1 MTTVHKA
8 QAMTSENKTENI
20 HPNFSE
26 QDSKSRRQW
35 LKGAGLIAATAG
47 LAGVAGVG
55 AALWRYQSDSSDL
68 SAQAMNTLWTSS
80 FEGLDGQST
89 SLSQF
94 QGKPLV
100 INFWATW
107 CVPCVEE
114 MPLLNAFYQ
123 QNASKSWQVIGLAID
138 QPSSVK
144 KFLARHPID
153 YPIFQ
158 AGLLG
163 TELTKTLGDEQEGL
177 PFTIVLD
184 AAGHLKQRKL
194 GRLSASE
201 INAWTA

>member
-1 MTTVHKA
+1 MN
-8 QAMTSENKTENI
+8 SESNTNNPLDLDP
-20 HPNFSE
+20 HP
-26 QDSKSRRQW
+26 RRQW
-35 LKGAGLIAATAG
+35 LKGAGLVAATAG
-47 LAGVAGVG
+47 LASIAGIG
-55 AALWRYQSDSSDL
+55 AALWRYQSEPSDL
-68 SAQAMNTLWTSS
+68 SEQALNALWSSS

-89 SLSQF
+89 KLSQF
-94 QGKPLV
+94 HGKPLV

-163 TELTKTLGDEQEGL
+163 TELTKTLGDDQEGL

-184 AAGHLKQRKL
+184 AEGHLKQRKL
-194 GRLSASE
+194 GKLSQAE
-201 INAWTA
+201 INAWTT

>member
-1 MTTVHKA
+1 
-8 QAMTSENKTENI
+8 MTSEQNSENI
-20 HPNFSE
+20 QTSNSE
-26 QDSKSRRQW
+26 HGVTPRRQW
-35 LKGAGLIAATAG
+35 IKGAGLIAATAG
-47 LAGVAGVG
+47 IAGVAGIG
-55 AALWRYQSDSSDL
+55 AALWRYQSEPSDL
-68 SAQAMNTLWTSS
+68 SAQALNTLWSSS
-80 FEGLDGQST
+80 FEGLDAQST
-89 SLSQF
+89 TLSQF

-163 TELTKTLGDEQEGL
+163 TELTKTLGDDQEGL

-184 AAGHLKQRKL
+184 AEGHLKQRKL
-194 GRLSASE
+194 GKLSQAE
-201 INAWTA
+201 INAWTT